1 MTVLSSAV
9 LISDHIVSPN
19 KPELGQHV
27 SVVWMQTWILT
38 RTWACL
44 CAFEQMGRKKN
55 RLDRDNLETE
65 TPLAQVLWVTSWFQP
80 AESQWGLGRPPV
92 CFQGNRALS
101 PPPPHKTS
109 HSLSLC
115 LCPCLSLSLSLL
127 HAPMFFLGGVEEEG
141 DDEVTHCNIIAMAM
155 KSEPRGEKENGNFHR
170 WRRDGNGCHDLC
182 FKNQNGNFSVAP
194 LILKYFFTKNP
205 HFYLSLPTTSS
216 SSSFL
221 LCLSFPFRD
230 SSPCVLLPLLL
241 ARCAPPPP
249 HMLSKEYVFH
259 WCITLSHVAR
269 VFRHAEVKCYVM
281 LTYARLALRQG
292 QRWSHGTERRGEVNW
307 GQWNTSRRKNKEKL

>member
-1 MTVLSSAV
+1 MTVFEFCSFN
-9 LISDHIVSPN
+9 DHIVSSN

-80 AESQWGLGRPPV
+80 AENQWGLGRPPV

-115 LCPCLSLSLSLL
+115 LCPCLSLSLS
-127 HAPMFFLGGVEEEG
+127 H
-141 DDEVTHCNIIAMAM
+141 T
-155 KSEPRGEKENGNFHR
+155 R
-170 WRRDGNGCHDLC
+170 
-182 FKNQNGNFSVAP
+182 
-194 LILKYFFTKNP
+194 
-205 HFYLSLPTTSS
+205 
-216 SSSFL
+216 
-221 LCLSFPFRD
+221 
-230 SSPCVLLPLLL
+230 
-241 ARCAPPPP
+241 
-249 HMLSKEYVFH
+249 
-259 WCITLSHVAR
+259 SHVLSWR
-269 VFRHAEVKCYVM
+269 CW
-281 LTYARLALRQG
+281 G
-292 QRWSHGTERRGEVNW
+292 GGRWW
-307 GQWNTSRRKNKEKL
+307 GDSL